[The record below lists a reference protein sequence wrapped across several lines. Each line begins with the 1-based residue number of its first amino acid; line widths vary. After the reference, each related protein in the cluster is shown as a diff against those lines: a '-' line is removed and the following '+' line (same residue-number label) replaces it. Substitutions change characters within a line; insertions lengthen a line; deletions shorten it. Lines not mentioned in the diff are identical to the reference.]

1 MSARIYIEGGAKG
14 PDSKEIKIRCQEA
27 FHKLL
32 DKMGIK
38 RKPRL
43 KACGGRQ
50 SVYDDFCT
58 AHASQTADY
67 VAMLIDSE
75 DPITDVEKTWA
86 HLESVTTVP
95 KWDKPNGAI
104 DEQVLFMTTCM
115 ETWLIADRA
124 TLRQHYGDKLQETA
138 LFPLNDLEKRQRHAV
153 QDAIIN
159 ATRKCSNAFKKGE
172 RSYAVLGKLNPSGL
186 DSLPSFARVAKILKK
201 KLK

>member
-58 AHASQTADY
+58 AHASRTADY
-67 VAMLIDSE
+67 IAMWIDSE
-75 DPITDVEKTWA
+75 DPMTDVEKAWA
-86 HLESVTTVP
+86 HLGSVTTVP
-95 KWDKPNGAI
+95 KWDKPNGAT

-115 ETWLIADRA
+115 ETWIIADRA
-124 TLRQHYGDKLQETA
+124 TLREHYGDKLQETA
-138 LFPLNDLEKRQRHAV
+138 LPSLTDLEMRHRHAV
-153 QDAIIN
+153 QDAITS
-159 ATRKCSNAFKKGE
+159 ATRKCSNSFKKGE
-172 RSYAVLGKLNPSGL
+172 RSYAVLGKLNPEDL
-186 DSLPSFARVAKILKK
+186 NSLPSFARVARILKD
-201 KLK
+201 KL

>member
-58 AHASQTADY
+58 AHASRKADY

-75 DPITDVEKTWA
+75 DPMTDVEEAWA
-86 HLESVTTVP
+86 HLNSVTTVP
-95 KWDKPNGAI
+95 KWVKPTGAI

-124 TLRQHYGDKLQETA
+124 TLKQHYGDKPQKTVLLSLT
-138 LFPLNDLEKRQRHAV
+138 DLEERDRHAV
-153 QDAIIN
+153 QTAITN
-159 ATRKCSNAFKKGE
+159 ATRNCSNAFKKGE
-172 RSYAVLGKLNPSGL
+172 RSYEVLGKLNPAVL
-186 DSLPSFARVAKILKK
+186 NSLPSFARIATILKK
-201 KLK
+201 KP